1 MAAAALPHSGTAG
14 GGWTPFYELSAVGID
29 GLMPGT
35 PETNPDKEYFR
46 SDYKQRGKGVWQH
59 LTTLDKGESQCA
71 A

>member
-1 MAAAALPHSGTAG
+1 
-14 GGWTPFYELSAVGID
+14 LSAVGID